1 MFFENENFEVTENG
15 YRLTAYGWK
24 KEVKLEIIFNSPSL
38 VNKEGNFIISFSKE
52 MCKYNPLFDDWFK
65 DLCNV
70 VDEATSFLKLTD
82 HFSGPNGYTMRKI
95 ESWIFNNKL
104 LAQKELKEILSKIDS
119 AIISFILKNLKFTY
133 LTTEE
138 SDTSI
143 GITYRIK
150 SLPTVDFDFKL
161 YDNYGDSRYA
171 LYATCCDVDHP
182 FVIDMNRLPELPKLI
197 YKAIDPLA
205 KEYELSESSTNGV
218 LILDH
223 ESAFKL
229 GIGDLHDFELWTQ
242 TFIDKVNEKLKEI

>member
-1 MFFENENFEVTENG
+1 MFFENENFEVTENS

-24 KEVKLEIIFNSPSL
+24 NEVKLEIIFNSPSL
-38 VNKEGNFIISFSKE
+38 VTTDGNFIISFSKA

-70 VDEATSFLKLTD
+70 IDEATAFLKLTD
-82 HFSGPNGYTMRKI
+82 HSSGPNGYTMRKT
-95 ESWIFNNKL
+95 ESWIFNNKS
-104 LAQKELKEILSKIDS
+104 LAKKELGVILSRIDS
-119 AIISFILKNLKFTY
+119 AVYSFILKNLKFTY
-133 LTTEE
+133 LITQEE
-138 SDTSI
+138 SNSI
-143 GITYRIK
+143 SITYRIK

-182 FVIDMNRLPELPKLI
+182 FVIDMNQLPELPKLI
-197 YKAIDPLA
+197 YKAVDPVA
-205 KEYELSESSTNGV
+205 KEYELSESSTSGV

-229 GIGDLHDFELWTQ
+229 GIGNLHDFEIWTQ
-242 TFIDKVNEKLKEI
+242 KFIDKVNEKLNEI